1 MTEMEYMRRRMA
13 GGSLYALLE
22 QEAKDYLRQGAYTD
36 SELELLGTSFAQ
48 VCLQVHALVRN
59 ERCDGIHHEP

>member
-1 MTEMEYMRRRMA
+1 MEYMRRRMA

-22 QEAKDYLRQGAYTD
+22 QESKDYLRQGVYTD

-48 VCLQVHALVRN
+48 VCLQGHAFVRN
-59 ERCDGIHHEP
+59 GRCDGMHHEP

>member
-36 SELELLGTSFAQ
+36 SELEQLGTNFAR
-48 VCLQVHALVRN
+48 VCAPMVN
-59 ERCDGIHHEP
+59 YYS